1 MLLNSRAT
9 LQNLADHVKQ
19 NINKT
24 KKIKNN
30 KFQQLNKNK
39 IELTTPET
47 RKNRK
52 NINNYLIHKK
62 N

>member
-9 LQNLADHVKQ
+9 LQNLVDHVKQ

-30 KFQQLNKNK
+30 KFQELNENE
-39 IELTTPET
+39 IELTTPKT